1 MGQVDSI
8 RQTGVAGP
16 GRGRGQPMQPP
27 VAAGESLV
35 YCLSRASVEK
45 VRSTAWRPP
54 GHAAMPMGGELIN
67 GLRLAARP
75 VRRC

>member
-45 VRSTAWRPP
+45 VRIDGMASAGACRWS
-54 GHAAMPMGGELIN
+54 AS
-67 GLRLAARP
+67 
-75 VRRC
+75 